1 MEAVNKKQDKAV
13 ILPKGRFATHEDGDT
28 ECCEYC
34 EHNIDEKDGYL
45 FFSDKVKCEI
55 DGKWH
60 NRGYVCRN
68 YK

>member
-1 MEAVNKKQDKAV
+1 METVNKKNEAV
-13 ILPKGRFATHEDGDT
+13 TLPKGKFATHEDGNT

-34 EHNIDEKDGYL
+34 DHADDFKDGYL
-45 FFSDKVKCEI
+45 FVPDKVKCEL

-60 NRGYVCRN
+60 NASYICRN

>member
-1 MEAVNKKQDKAV
+1 MEKLVKNKMEPI
-13 ILPKGRFATHEDGDT
+13 ILPKGKFATHKDGNT

-34 EHNIDEKDGYL
+34 EHVEDYKDGYL
-45 FFSDKVKCEI
+45 FVSDKVLCGL

-60 NRGYVCRN
+60 DIDHICPN